1 MKGFSPKWFES
12 SITGGSVAI
21 NMNDKVGNFFQT
33 MVGLRQGDPLSPLLF
48 NIVANMLTILI
59 DRGKDVGQL
68 SGVVPHLVDGCL
80 SILQYA
86 NDTILFMEHDFEQA
100 RNMKFHKSEVYCFGD
115 AQDVLE
121 QYTQLFGCKSGEFP
135 MTYLGIPIHFRK
147 LRNADWRTVEER
159 FDKRL
164 SNWKGK
170 HLSTGGRL
178 TLVNSM
184 LSRLPMY
191 MTYFSYVWE
200 WL

>member
-1 MKGFSPKWFES
+1 MVHMKGFSPKWFES

-86 NDTILFMEHDFEQA
+86 NGTILFMEHDFEQA
-100 RNMKFHKSEVYCFGD
+100 
-115 AQDVLE
+115 
-121 QYTQLFGCKSGEFP
+121 
-135 MTYLGIPIHFRK
+135 
-147 LRNADWRTVEER
+147 
-159 FDKRL
+159 
-164 SNWKGK
+164 
-170 HLSTGGRL
+170 
-178 TLVNSM
+178 
-184 LSRLPMY
+184 
-191 MTYFSYVWE
+191 
-200 WL
+200 